1 MFTGIIKGLGT
12 IAAIADRDEFRV
24 ITVDA
29 AGLVP
34 EPKLGASVAIDGVCL
49 TIVKIEGQTLTFD
62 VMQETLRLTTTGE
75 LKVGDQVCIET
86 PMKMGDE
93 FGGHMVQGHVDGMA
107 TILQKDQTGD
117 NTRIRFELASQLGKY
132 LIQKGSVTID
142 GISLTVC
149 DPTPTTFDVWLL
161 PLTLELTT
169 LGFKNLGDHVN
180 IEVDCMMKAI
190 IDRLP
195 LAT

>member
-12 IAAIADRDEFRV
+12 IVAVTDRDQFRV
-24 ITVDA
+24 VSVDTS
-29 AGLVP
+29 GLVP

-49 TIVKIEGQTLTFD
+49 TIVKIDGQILTFD
-62 VMQETLRLTTTGE
+62 VMQETLRLATTGN
-75 LKVGDQVCIET
+75 LKVGDKVCIET

-93 FGGHMVQGHVDGMA
+93 FGGHMVQGHVDGVA
-107 TILQKDQTGD
+107 TIVQKDQSD
-117 NTRIRFELASQLGKY
+117 ENTRIRFELTSSLGKY
-132 LIQKGSVTID
+132 LIQKGSVTVD

-161 PLTLELTT
+161 PLTLKLTT
-169 LGFKNLGDHVN
+169 LGHKQVGDRVN
-180 IEVDCMMKAI
+180 IELDHMMKAI

-195 LAT
+195 AST